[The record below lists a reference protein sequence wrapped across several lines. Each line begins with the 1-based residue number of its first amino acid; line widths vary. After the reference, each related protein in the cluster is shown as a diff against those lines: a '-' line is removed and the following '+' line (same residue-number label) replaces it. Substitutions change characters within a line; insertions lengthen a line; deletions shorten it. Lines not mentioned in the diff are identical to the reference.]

1 MEDMIQTDT
10 KKLFLGLD
18 IGTGKVAA
26 VIADSAGFVLSAIS
40 LPHQAAVPQIAG
52 RAEQDPEKIWAV
64 MKNAILRLPHE
75 LRRNVVSV
83 GVTGQMHGILFLDT
97 KGSPASNLITWQ
109 DGRCLEE
116 PEFLPTLNSKI
127 KHGLRSGFGCAT
139 LAWMARHHQ
148 IPVNAVSSGT
158 IHDWAVAR
166 LCGQARPVTD
176 PTDGASWGCFDLS
189 KSNWDRVALDAAE
202 IPHGLMPEVC
212 PCGSLGG
219 NLSAE
224 SARQLELPYDI
235 PVAVAIGDNQ
245 ASLLATLRDPEHELA
260 LTLGTG
266 GQVSAVL
273 PQGALPPA
281 NSAKFEF
288 RPYPGG
294 RLAVV
299 AAVLSGGSAWEWLAD
314 TAEAWLR
321 DLGAPPC
328 PKDDIYRRLNELGL
342 SSETEFDV
350 SPLFSGERFDPG
362 LRGKIS
368 GLSSAGLKLGPL
380 SRGLARGIFT
390 NMRDMIPADVL
401 AGRTRIVGSGN
412 ALRRNELLRAMV
424 QEVFGM
430 PICMPDSQEEAAVG
444 AAILGS
450 WLMKKS

>member
-1 MEDMIQTDT
+1 MIQTDT
-10 KKLFLGLD
+10 RKLFLGLD

-26 VIADSAGFVLSAIS
+26 VIADSAGFVLSAVS
-40 LPHQAAVPQIAG
+40 LPHQAAVPQKAG
-52 RAEQDPEKIWAV
+52 RAEQDPEKIWTV
-64 MKNAILRLPHE
+64 MKNAILGLPHE
-75 LRRNVVSV
+75 LRCNVVSV
-83 GVTGQMHGILFLDT
+83 GVTGQMHGILFLDA
-97 KGSPASNLITWQ
+97 KGNPASNLITWQ

-116 PEFLPTLNSKI
+116 PEFLQTLNSKT
-127 KHGLRSGFGCAT
+127 KHALRSGFGCAT
-139 LAWMARHHQ
+139 LAWMARHQQ

-158 IHDWAVAR
+158 IHDWAVTR
-166 LCGQARPVTD
+166 ICGQARPVTD
-176 PTDGASWGCFDLS
+176 PTDAASWGCFDLPTS
-189 KSNWDRVALDAAE
+189 VWDMSAIKALDIPQNMLPE
-202 IPHGLMPEVC
+202 IC

-219 NLSAE
+219 RLSAE
-224 SARQLELPYDI
+224 SAKLFGLPEGI

-273 PQGALPPA
+273 PQGALLPA
-281 NSAKFEF
+281 NSAKFEC

-294 RLAVV
+294 RSAVV

-314 TAEAWLR
+314 TADAWLR

-328 PKDDIYRRLNELGL
+328 PQDDIYRRLNELGL

-350 SPLFSGERFDPG
+350 SPVFSGERFDPG

-390 NMRDMIPADVL
+390 NMRGMIPADVL
-401 AGRTRIVGSGN
+401 AGRMRLVGSGN
-412 ALRRNELLRAMV
+412 ALRKNELLRHMA
-424 QEVFGM
+424 QQVFGM
-430 PICMPDSQEEAAVG
+430 PLHIPDSREEAAAG

-450 WLMKKS
+450 CLMR

>member
-1 MEDMIQTDT
+1 MLQDNS
-10 KKLFLGLD
+10 KRVFLGLD

-26 VIADSAGFVLSAIS
+26 VIADSDGCVLSAAS
-40 LPHQAAVPQIAG
+40 LPHQAAVPQKTG
-52 RAEQDPEKIWAV
+52 RAEQDPEKIWTA
-64 MKNAILRLPHE
+64 MKNAILRLPYE
-75 LRRNVVSV
+75 FRSNVVSV
-83 GVTGQMHGILFLDT
+83 GVTGQMHGILFLDAE
-97 KGSPASNLITWQ
+97 GNPASNLITWQ

-116 PEFLPTLNSKI
+116 PEFLPALNSKK

-158 IHDWAVAR
+158 IHDWAVSR
-166 LCGQARPVTD
+166 LCGQARPLTD
-176 PTDGASWGCFDLS
+176 PTDAASWGCFDLS
-189 KSNWDRVALDAAE
+189 KSNWDRLALDAAE

-212 PCGSLGG
+212 PCGSFGG

-224 SARQLELPYDI
+224 SARQLELPSGI

-273 PQGALPPA
+273 SQGALLPA

-294 RLAVV
+294 RLALV

-314 TAEAWLR
+314 SADTWLR
-321 DLGAPPC
+321 ELGAPPC
-328 PKDDIYRRLNELGL
+328 PKDEIYRRLNELGL
-342 SSETEFDV
+342 SSKTEFDV
-350 SPLFSGERFDPG
+350 SPVFSGERFESG

-390 NMRDMIPADVL
+390 NMKSMIPADVM

-412 ALRRNELLRAMV
+412 ALRKNELLRHMA
-424 QEVFGM
+424 QAVFGM
-430 PICMPDSQEEAAVG
+430 PLHIPNSQEEAAAG

-450 WLMKKS
+450 WLIKKS